1 MPGASVCSIGMA
13 DHSAQE
19 CEDANLERKDR
30 FMITK
35 SGIAWMA
42 ASAALSMFCCT
53 AGWGETRPVAGIVL
67 EHPWSPATPNGAP
80 TAAAYMSI
88 ENHSGGD
95 DRLLGGSSPV
105 AAKIEVHEMSMANGI
120 MSMHAL
126 SDGLTIPAGKT
137 VNLEPAANYHL
148 MISGLKSALKDGAEL
163 PLTLHFAK
171 AGDVRVEVPVLPI
184 GSRGPGAGMS
194 GNMDHH

>member
-1 MPGASVCSIGMA
+1 MA
-13 DHSAQE
+13 TDLAHNN
-19 CEDANLERKDR
+19 ANPERKDR

-35 SGIAWMA
+35 SGKSRIAWIA
-42 ASAALSMFCCT
+42 ASVALTSLYSA
-53 AGWGETRPVAGIVL
+53 AGWGETRPEAGIIL

-88 ENHSGGD
+88 ENHSGSD

-105 AAKIEVHEMSMANGI
+105 AAKVEVHEMSMANGI

-126 SDGLTIPAGKT
+126 SDGLAIPAGRT

-171 AGDVRVEVPVLPI
+171 AGDVRVAVPVLPI
-184 GSRGPGAGMS
+184 GSRGPAAKMS